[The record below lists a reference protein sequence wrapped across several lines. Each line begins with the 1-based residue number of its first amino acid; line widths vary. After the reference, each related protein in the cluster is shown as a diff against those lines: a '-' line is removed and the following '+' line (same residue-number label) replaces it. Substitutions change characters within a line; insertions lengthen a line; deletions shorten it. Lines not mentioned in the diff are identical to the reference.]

1 MKLINDKKH
10 RGILVVGDDKRIVGV
25 LKEILHEA
33 DYKNVFTSYSG
44 AEALGELVANKDLIY
59 VILLDIEIPGLA
71 RSDVVEY
78 LSSAHKV
85 PVGIIFLT
93 DSATEESS
101 AEFLKLSYTNVTSV
115 GYIKKPFKP
124 SKLVAEI
131 NKALDLTHQKR
142 KNHFYA
148 LTNIN
153 ENIHKINENIH
164 KINERIIR
172 IEKKLLPI
180 DNIESLRQGI
190 GSLLRKHN
198 FFIQSGFGLI
208 RIIII
213 ALAILGLL
221 YLNVDDFM
229 IEIINELKK

>member
-10 RGILVVGDDKRIVGV
+10 RGILVVDDDKRTVFL

-33 DYKNVFTSYSG
+33 GYKNVFTSYSG

-59 VILLDIEIPGLA
+59 VIILDIEIPGLA

-78 LSSAHKV
+78 LSSAHKA
-85 PVGIIFLT
+85 PVGIIFIT
-93 DSATEESS
+93 GSATKESS

-115 GYIKKPFKP
+115 GYITKPFRPDKV
-124 SKLVAEI
+124 LTET

-153 ENIHKINENIH
+153 ENIHKINE
-164 KINERIIR
+164 RIIR

-180 DNIESLRQGI
+180 DNIESLGQGI

-229 IEIINELKK
+229 IKIINELKK

>member
-1 MKLINDKKH
+1 MKLINEKNH
-10 RGILVVGDDKRIVGV
+10 RGILVVGDKKTVCQ
-25 LKEILHEA
+25 LKESFHNA
-33 DYKNVFTSYSG
+33 NYKNVFTSYSG
-44 AEALGELVANKDLIY
+44 ADALGELVANEDLIHV
-59 VILLDIEIPGLA
+59 VILDIKIIGVD

-78 LSSAHKV
+78 LSGAHKV

-115 GYIKKPFKP
+115 GYIKRPFRP

-153 ENIHKINENIH
+153 ENIHKINEDIH
-164 KINERIIR
+164 KISERIIR

-229 IEIINELKK
+229 IKIINELKK